1 MVDYQFVGIIGL
13 IVAIMGQYVI
23 LFPLYRDV
31 QTIKTEFSL
40 CPNHRSI
47 EQIGKQLR
55 WKKNDV

>member
-1 MVDYQFVGIIGL
+1 MDYQFIGVLAL

-31 QTIKTEFSL
+31 QIIKTEFSL

-55 WKKNDV
+55 RENDV